1 MVAVL
6 FTLWL
11 LQVDFG
17 AHAQAV
23 VGLIILP
30 CLVFSC
36 GTSAINMLNLT
47 GFPLILE
54 SREICRTIF
63 QASKQLRS
71 WKVLEK

>member
-17 AHAQAV
+17 AHAQPV

-36 GTSAINMLNLT
+36 GTSAINMLNVT
-47 GFPLILE
+47 GCPLILE
-54 SREICRTIF
+54 SQGNLQDHFPGLESRG
-63 QASKQLRS
+63 KQLRS
-71 WKVLEK
+71 